1 MNGRLLVP
9 ISSTFRITLRWLP
22 PCRHRR
28 HAFPTRRSIP
38 PRPFQPVSLSTSLF
52 PFQIPDGPCGPWV
65 STRGDPGRRGG
76 VKSTGQGRIPC
87 RSGLS
92 TQRSQTTSQTQC
104 GPSLR
109 RCDQRKCIP
118 AAGIRPRREDVLV
131 RQAEDLGL
139 GGQDES
145 QPEVQELRIRGEKK
159 EKRRWRKRTCQ
170 RIGHVNRKISLQQ
183 FMPSVTSGT
192 EAWNGYAKVQG
203 KRLFLQM
210 HLNPKLEMARA
221 IPSELDGSCGT
232 VAVHEA
238 SMMIL
243 RIRWWSGSDFCPTRD
258 DKKLH
263 SHARSTGNGTL
274 EKHRLTFTL
283 LFVDAGAGCGNCQ
296 SNVRRSISTEGETR
310 AIHPFNCVYG
320 QARRRA

>member
-1 MNGRLLVP
+1 M
-9 ISSTFRITLRWLP
+9 LP
-22 PCRHRR
+22 PCQHRR

-52 PFQIPDGPCGPWV
+52 PFRIPDGPWGPWV
-65 STRGDPGRRGG
+65 WTRGDPARRGG
-76 VKSTGQGRIPC
+76 VRSTGQGRIAC

-92 TQRSQTTSQTQC
+92 TQRSQTTSQTRC

-118 AAGIRPRREDVLV
+118 VAGVRPRRQDVVV

-159 EKRRWRKRTCQ
+159 EKRRWRKRTCR
-170 RIGHVNRKISLQQ
+170 RIGRVNRKISIQQ
-183 FMPSVTSGT
+183 CMPSVTIGT
-192 EAWNGYAKVQG
+192 EAWNGLAKVQG
-203 KRLFLQM
+203 RRLFLQM

-221 IPSELDGSCGT
+221 RPSELDGSCGT

-238 SMMIL
+238 SMMTL
-243 RIRWWSGSDFCPTRD
+243 RIRWWFGSDFCPTCD
-258 DKKLH
+258 DKKVH
-263 SHARSTGNGTL
+263 SHARSMGNGTL
-274 EKHRLTFTL
+274 
-283 LFVDAGAGCGNCQ
+283 
-296 SNVRRSISTEGETR
+296 RSTD
-310 AIHPFNCVYG
+310 
-320 QARRRA
+320 